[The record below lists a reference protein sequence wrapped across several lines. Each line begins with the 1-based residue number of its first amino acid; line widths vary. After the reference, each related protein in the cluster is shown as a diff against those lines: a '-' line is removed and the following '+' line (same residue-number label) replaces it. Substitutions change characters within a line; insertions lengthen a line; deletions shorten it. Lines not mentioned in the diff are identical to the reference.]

1 MIVNNTTGEITKSDT
16 TSNIDKYLQNYT
28 VGVDPYNKEEFE
40 KSLYSMTNLDK
51 TNRIEQVIKAL
62 GTMVLFPQEISDPN
76 NIGQKVYGQPVQ
88 RPILEGEARTK
99 VLNKLVE
106 LITE

>member
-1 MIVNNTTGEITKSDT
+1 MIANNTNGEIFVGDLEATYNYKPTTDFYKGKDMSDT
-16 TSNIDKYLQNYT
+16 
-28 VGVDPYNKEEFE
+28 
-40 KSLYSMTNLDK
+40 DK

-62 GTMVLFPQEISDPN
+62 GTMVLFPTEISDPN

-88 RPILEGEARTK
+88 RPILEGANREK

-106 LITE
+106 LIVED

>member
-1 MIVNNTTGEITKSDT
+1 MIVNNKTGEITVGELEKE
-16 TSNIDKYLQNYT
+16 IDMYDGPVCPEPLIQ
-28 VGVDPYNKEEFE
+28 
-40 KSLYSMTNLDK
+40 YSDK
-51 TNRIEQVIKAL
+51 TDRIEQVIKAL

-76 NIGQKVYGQPVQ
+76 NIGQKVYGQPIQ

>member
-1 MIVNNTTGEITKSDT
+1 MIVNNTTGEIMQGELESKL
-16 TSNIDKYLQNYT
+16 KYDYVNPE
-28 VGVDPYNKEEFE
+28 VR
-40 KSLYSMTNLDK
+40 MTALDK
-51 TNRIEQVIKAL
+51 TDRIEQVIKAL
-62 GTMVLFPQEISDPN
+62 GTMVLFPQEITDPN
-76 NIGQKVYGQPVQ
+76 NIGKKMYGQPVQ

>member
-1 MIVNNTTGEITKSDT
+1 MKLNKKNMIINNTTGEITKSDT
-16 TSNIDKYLQNYT
+16 TDNIDKYIQTYHKN
-28 VGVDPYNKEEFE
+28 
-40 KSLYSMTNLDK
+40 MTELDK
-51 TNRIEQVIKAL
+51 TNRIEQVIKAI
-62 GTMVLFPQEISDPN
+62 GTMVIIPTETSDPN
-76 NIGQKVYGQPVQ
+76 NIGQKIYGQPVQ

>member
-1 MIVNNTTGEITKSDT
+1 MIVNNTNGEHIVGELEAKYNYKPTTDFYKGKDMSDT
-16 TSNIDKYLQNYT
+16 
-28 VGVDPYNKEEFE
+28 
-40 KSLYSMTNLDK
+40 DK

-62 GTMVLFPQEISDPN
+62 GTMVLFPTEISDPN

-88 RPILEGEARTK
+88 RPILEGANREK

-106 LITE
+106 LIVEG

>member
-1 MIVNNTTGEITKSDT
+1 MIANNTNEEITVGELGA
-16 TSNIDKYLQNYT
+16 KYNYIA
-28 VGVDPYNKEEFE
+28 GIDPYNKEEC
-40 KSLYSMTNLDK
+40 MTNIDK
-51 TNRIEQVIKAL
+51 TARIEQVIKAL

-76 NIGQKVYGQPVQ
+76 NIGQKVYGQPIQ
-88 RPILEGEARTK
+88 RPILEGSNRDK